1 MSARMSAAQK
11 LSTKLNVPAGG
22 GKAEPV
28 RVCRPSAPLADSVP
42 LDSGGTN
49 ASESVWTESPP
60 WMADPSAEAKRSL
73 RRTGLISKRS
83 RLTKLIWAPVS
94 TRTRRVRVA
103 PFGAETRRSRAS
115 WRLFPARFT

>member
-1 MSARMSAAQK
+1 MSTRMSAAQK

-22 GKAEPV
+22 GDAEPV

-42 LDSGGTN
+42 LDSRGTN

-73 RRTGLISKRS
+73 RRTGLILKRP

-103 PFGAETRRSRAS
+103 PFGAKTRRSRAS
-115 WRLFPARFT
+115 WRLCPARFT

>member
-11 LSTKLNVPAGG
+11 LSTKLNVPVGG
-22 GKAEPV
+22 GNVEPV
-28 RVCRPSAPLADSVP
+28 RVCRPSATLVDSVP

-60 WMADPSAEAKRSL
+60 WMADPSAEAKRNL
-73 RRTGLISKRS
+73 RRTGLISKRP

-115 WRLFPARFT
+115 WRLSPARFT